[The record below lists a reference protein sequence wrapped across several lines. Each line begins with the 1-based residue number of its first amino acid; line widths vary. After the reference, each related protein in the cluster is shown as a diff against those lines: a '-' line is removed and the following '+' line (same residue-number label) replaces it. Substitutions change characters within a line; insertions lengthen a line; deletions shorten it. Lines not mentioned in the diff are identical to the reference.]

1 MIERITKIVDNLVK
15 GNTKIAFAES
25 CTGGFISHMFTNVSG
40 VSKVFDRS
48 IICYSNAS
56 KIELV
61 KVDPEIIEKFGAVS
75 EKVAEQ
81 LAFNIRVMSGV
92 EIGIGITGIAGPTG
106 GTDEKPV
113 GLVFMGFSTE
123 EETFVKKFQFNTERI
138 EFKKKVLEK
147 ILEYFENYH

>member
-1 MIERITKIVDNLVK
+1 MIERITKIVDNLVE
-15 GNTKIAFAES
+15 GNIKIAFAES
-25 CTGGFISHMFTNVSG
+25 CTGGFISHMFTNISG
-40 VSKVFDRS
+40 VSKVFDRA
-48 IICYSNAS
+48 IVCYSNAS

-61 KVDPEIIEKFGAVS
+61 KVDSEIIEKHGAVS

-81 LAFNIRVMSGV
+81 LALNIRKLSGV

-123 EETFVKKFQFNTERI
+123 SETFVKKFQFTTDRI

-147 ILEYFENYH
+147 VLEYFENYH

>member
-1 MIERITKIVDNLVK
+1 MIERIIKIVDNLVER
-15 GNTKIAFAES
+15 NIKIAFAES

-40 VSKVFDRS
+40 VSKVFDRG

-61 KVDPEIIEKFGAVS
+61 KVDPEIIEKYGAVS
-75 EKVAEQ
+75 KKVAEQ
-81 LAFNIRVMSGV
+81 LAFNIRILSGV

-113 GLVFMGFSTE
+113 GLVFMGFSAE
-123 EETFVKKFQFNTERI
+123 VETLVKKFQFNTDRI

-147 ILEYFENYH
+147 VLEYFESYL